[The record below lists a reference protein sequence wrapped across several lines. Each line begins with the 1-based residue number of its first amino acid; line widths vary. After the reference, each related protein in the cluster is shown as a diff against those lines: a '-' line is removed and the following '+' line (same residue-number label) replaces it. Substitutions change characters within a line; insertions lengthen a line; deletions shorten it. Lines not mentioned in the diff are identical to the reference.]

1 VIRFGGIVFAP
12 RALPTLAALAFIAL
26 TVSLGRWQVVR
37 GTEKET
43 QQELYEARMREA
55 PIVLTAGARDA
66 QSLLYR
72 RVRAAGEWVASG
84 QVYVDNRVHEGR
96 AGFDVVT
103 PLRLDG
109 RGESVLVVRGWVA
122 RGPEYPR
129 APRVEVPVGYVAVS
143 GLAALPPR
151 RFLELSPETVD
162 GDVWQNLDLERYRAR
177 SGIGILPVVVFAD
190 PPAAGLAAVRE
201 APDAGV
207 AKHHEYALTW
217 FSLAALAAVLWV
229 ALNVRRAP

>member
-1 VIRFGGIVFAP
+1 MIRFGGIAFVP
-12 RALPTLAALAFIAL
+12 RALPTLAALAVIAL
-26 TVSLGRWQVVR
+26 TVWLGRWQVDR
-37 GTEKET
+37 GAQKEA
-43 QQELYEARMREA
+43 QQALYEARMREA
-55 PIVLTAGARDA
+55 PVLLAGGVQAA
-66 QSLLYR
+66 ESLLYR
-72 RVRAAGEWVASG
+72 RVRGAGEWVASG
-84 QVYVDNRVHEGR
+84 QVFVDNRVHEGQ

-129 APRVEVPVGYVAVS
+129 APRVEVPAGHVAIS

-151 RFLELSPETVD
+151 RFIELSPETVN

-177 SGIGILPVVVFAD
+177 SGIDILPVVVFAD
-190 PPAAGLAAVRE
+190 VPAAGLSAVRE

-207 AKHHEYALTW
+207 SKHREYALTW
-217 FSLAALAAVLWV
+217 FSLASLAAVLWI
-229 ALNVRRAP
+229 ALNVRRLP